1 MEKYI
6 SVATDYTIP
15 VAFDGSERCCSV
27 WLASTLLMFGKVE
40 VDMSRV
46 ILNGAL

>member
-1 MEKYI
+1 M
-6 SVATDYTIP
+6 APDYTMP
-15 VAFDGSERCCSV
+15 VAFYGSARCCSV

-40 VDMSRV
+40 VALSRV